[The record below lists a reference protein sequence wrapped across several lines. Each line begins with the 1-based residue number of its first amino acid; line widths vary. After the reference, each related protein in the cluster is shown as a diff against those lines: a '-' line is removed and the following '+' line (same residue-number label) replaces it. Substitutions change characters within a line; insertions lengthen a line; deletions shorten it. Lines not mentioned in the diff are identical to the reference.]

1 MKVTPITGNRGK
13 RVFPSRCNL
22 PRKEAAANFSCPSVY
37 HNCTVYRKEQF
48 MNEHEFELTE
58 EGKREVQSFIT
69 ECKTKRNEVLDNAG
83 DTIKPTTIP
92 TQKEILNDLNSQE
105 DVDECGYDACWG
117 VTDNYGMKIFLEY
130 GIHFI

>member
-1 MKVTPITGNRGK
+1 
-13 RVFPSRCNL
+13 
-22 PRKEAAANFSCPSVY
+22 
-37 HNCTVYRKEQF
+37 

-83 DTIKPTTIP
+83 DTIKHTTIP

-117 VTDNYGMKIFLEY
+117 VTDYHKNQSL
-130 GIHFI
+130 

>member
-1 MKVTPITGNRGK
+1 MSYVLTKKGEQRIREFIKKCEEK
-13 RVFPSRCNL
+13 RELILENGIDT
-22 PRKEAAANFSCPSVY
+22 ANVEI
-37 HNCTVYRKEQF
+37 V
-48 MNEHEFELTE
+48 NEGDINIDL
-58 EGKREVQSFIT
+58 KREVQSFIT

-83 DTIKPTTIP
+83 DTIKHTTIP

-105 DVDECGYDACWG
+105 DVDECWG

>member
-1 MKVTPITGNRGK
+1 
-13 RVFPSRCNL
+13 
-22 PRKEAAANFSCPSVY
+22 
-37 HNCTVYRKEQF
+37 

-69 ECKTKRNEVLDNAG
+69 ECKTIRNEVLDNAG
-83 DTIKPTTIP
+83 DTIKHTTIP

-105 DVDECGYDACWG
+105 DVDECWG

>member
-1 MKVTPITGNRGK
+1 
-13 RVFPSRCNL
+13 
-22 PRKEAAANFSCPSVY
+22 
-37 HNCTVYRKEQF
+37 

-83 DTIKPTTIP
+83 DTIKHTTIP

-117 VTDNYGMKIFLEY
+117 ATDNYGMKIFLEY

>member
-1 MKVTPITGNRGK
+1 
-13 RVFPSRCNL
+13 
-22 PRKEAAANFSCPSVY
+22 
-37 HNCTVYRKEQF
+37 

-69 ECKTKRNEVLDNAG
+69 ECKTKRNEVLDNEG
-83 DTIKPTTIP
+83 DTIKHTTIP

-105 DVDECGYDACWG
+105 DVDECWG

>member
-1 MKVTPITGNRGK
+1 
-13 RVFPSRCNL
+13 
-22 PRKEAAANFSCPSVY
+22 
-37 HNCTVYRKEQF
+37 

-83 DTIKPTTIP
+83 DTIKHTTIP

-117 VTDNYGMKIFLEY
+117 VTDNYGMKIFWSMVSIL
-130 GIHFI
+130 FDKN

>member
-1 MKVTPITGNRGK
+1 MGY
-13 RVFPSRCNL
+13 PSL
-22 PRKEAAANFSCPSVY
+22 IY
-37 HNCTVYRKEQF
+37 D
-48 MNEHEFELTE
+48 EFELTE

-83 DTIKPTTIP
+83 DTIKHTTIP

>member
-1 MKVTPITGNRGK
+1 M
-13 RVFPSRCNL
+13 FPL
-22 PRKEAAANFSCPSVY
+22 LIY
-37 HNCTVYRKEQF
+37 NCTVYRKEQF

-83 DTIKPTTIP
+83 DTIKHTTIP

-105 DVDECGYDACWG
+105 DVDECWG

>member
-1 MKVTPITGNRGK
+1 
-13 RVFPSRCNL
+13 
-22 PRKEAAANFSCPSVY
+22 
-37 HNCTVYRKEQF
+37 

-69 ECKTKRNEVLDNAG
+69 ECKTKRNEVLDNVG
-83 DTIKPTTIP
+83 DTIKHTTIP

-105 DVDECGYDACWG
+105 DIDECGYDACWG
-117 VTDNYGMKIFLEY
+117 VTDNSGMKIFLEY

>member
-1 MKVTPITGNRGK
+1 
-13 RVFPSRCNL
+13 
-22 PRKEAAANFSCPSVY
+22 
-37 HNCTVYRKEQF
+37 

-69 ECKTKRNEVLDNAG
+69 ECKMKRNEVLDNAG
-83 DTIKPTTIP
+83 DTIKHTTIP

-105 DVDECGYDACWG
+105 DVDECWG

>member
-1 MKVTPITGNRGK
+1 MDRETFYQYI
-13 RVFPSRCNL
+13 L
-22 PRKEAAANFSCPSVY
+22 DNFTLSGG
-37 HNCTVYRKEQF
+37 EQRMVDTILQF
-48 MNEHEFELTE
+48 IESHYYDYDKQQEILRELLCDIDLTE

-69 ECKTKRNEVLDNAG
+69 ECKTKRNEVLDNSG
-83 DTIKPTTIP
+83 DTIKHTTIP

-105 DVDECGYDACWG
+105 DVDECWG

>member
-1 MKVTPITGNRGK
+1 
-13 RVFPSRCNL
+13 
-22 PRKEAAANFSCPSVY
+22 
-37 HNCTVYRKEQF
+37 

-83 DTIKPTTIP
+83 DTIKHTTIP

-105 DVDECGYDACWG
+105 EVDECGYDACWG

>member
-69 ECKTKRNEVLDNAG
+69 ECKTKRNEVLDNAC
-83 DTIKPTTIP
+83 DTISCSKRYVPSRILCWNG
-92 TQKEILNDLNSQE
+92 KESTGINA
-105 DVDECGYDACWG
+105 GIA
-117 VTDNYGMKIFLEY
+117 YG
-130 GIHFI
+130 

>member
-1 MKVTPITGNRGK
+1 
-13 RVFPSRCNL
+13 
-22 PRKEAAANFSCPSVY
+22 
-37 HNCTVYRKEQF
+37 

-69 ECKTKRNEVLDNAG
+69 ECKTKRNEVLDNVG
-83 DTIKPTTIP
+83 DTIKHTTIP

-105 DVDECGYDACWG
+105 DVDECWG

>member
-1 MKVTPITGNRGK
+1 
-13 RVFPSRCNL
+13 
-22 PRKEAAANFSCPSVY
+22 
-37 HNCTVYRKEQF
+37 

-83 DTIKPTTIP
+83 DTIKYTTIP

>member
-1 MKVTPITGNRGK
+1 M
-13 RVFPSRCNL
+13 FPL
-22 PRKEAAANFSCPSVY
+22 LIY
-37 HNCTVYRKEQF
+37 NCTVYRKEQF
-48 MNEHEFELTE
+48 KNEHEFELTE

-83 DTIKPTTIP
+83 DTIKHTTIP

-105 DVDECGYDACWG
+105 DVDECWG

>member
-1 MKVTPITGNRGK
+1 
-13 RVFPSRCNL
+13 
-22 PRKEAAANFSCPSVY
+22 
-37 HNCTVYRKEQF
+37 

-83 DTIKPTTIP
+83 DPIKHTTIP

-105 DVDECGYDACWG
+105 DVDECWG

>member
-1 MKVTPITGNRGK
+1 
-13 RVFPSRCNL
+13 
-22 PRKEAAANFSCPSVY
+22 
-37 HNCTVYRKEQF
+37 

-83 DTIKPTTIP
+83 DTIKHTTIP

-117 VTDNYGMKIFLEY
+117 VLITMG
-130 GIHFI
+130 

>member
-37 HNCTVYRKEQF
+37 HNCTV
-48 MNEHEFELTE
+48 
-58 EGKREVQSFIT
+58 IT

-83 DTIKPTTIP
+83 DTIKHTTIP

-105 DVDECGYDACWG
+105 DVDECWG

>member
-1 MKVTPITGNRGK
+1 
-13 RVFPSRCNL
+13 
-22 PRKEAAANFSCPSVY
+22 
-37 HNCTVYRKEQF
+37 

-58 EGKREVQSFIT
+58 EGKREFQSFIT
-69 ECKTKRNEVLDNAG
+69 EFNTKRNEVLDNAG
-83 DTIKPTTIP
+83 DTIKHTTIP

>member
-1 MKVTPITGNRGK
+1 
-13 RVFPSRCNL
+13 
-22 PRKEAAANFSCPSVY
+22 
-37 HNCTVYRKEQF
+37 

-69 ECKTKRNEVLDNAG
+69 ECKTKRNEVLYNAG
-83 DTIKPTTIP
+83 DTIKHTTIP

-105 DVDECGYDACWG
+105 DVDECWG

>member
-1 MKVTPITGNRGK
+1 
-13 RVFPSRCNL
+13 
-22 PRKEAAANFSCPSVY
+22 
-37 HNCTVYRKEQF
+37 

-83 DTIKPTTIP
+83 DTIKHTTIP

-117 VTDNYGMKIFLEY
+117 VTDNYGMKIFLKY

>member
-1 MKVTPITGNRGK
+1 
-13 RVFPSRCNL
+13 
-22 PRKEAAANFSCPSVY
+22 
-37 HNCTVYRKEQF
+37 

-83 DTIKPTTIP
+83 DTIKHTTIP

-105 DVDECGYDACWG
+105 DVDECGYDAYWG

>member
-1 MKVTPITGNRGK
+1 
-13 RVFPSRCNL
+13 
-22 PRKEAAANFSCPSVY
+22 
-37 HNCTVYRKEQF
+37 

-83 DTIKPTTIP
+83 DTIKHTTIP

-117 VTDNYGMKIFLEY
+117 VIDNYGMKIFLEY

>member
-1 MKVTPITGNRGK
+1 
-13 RVFPSRCNL
+13 
-22 PRKEAAANFSCPSVY
+22 
-37 HNCTVYRKEQF
+37 

-83 DTIKPTTIP
+83 DTIKHTTIP

-105 DVDECGYDACWG
+105 DVDECGYDACWS

>member
-1 MKVTPITGNRGK
+1 MRQPLLI
-13 RVFPSRCNL
+13 
-22 PRKEAAANFSCPSVY
+22 Y
-37 HNCTVYRKEQF
+37 NCTVYRKEQF

-83 DTIKPTTIP
+83 DTIKHTTIP

-105 DVDECGYDACWG
+105 DVDECWG

>member
-1 MKVTPITGNRGK
+1 
-13 RVFPSRCNL
+13 
-22 PRKEAAANFSCPSVY
+22 
-37 HNCTVYRKEQF
+37 
-48 MNEHEFELTE
+48 MNEHEIELTE

-83 DTIKPTTIP
+83 DTIKHTTIP

>member
-1 MKVTPITGNRGK
+1 
-13 RVFPSRCNL
+13 
-22 PRKEAAANFSCPSVY
+22 
-37 HNCTVYRKEQF
+37 

-83 DTIKPTTIP
+83 DTIKHTTIP

-117 VTDNYGMKIFLEY
+117 VTDNYGIDEDFRDV
-130 GIHFI
+130 HW

>member
-1 MKVTPITGNRGK
+1 
-13 RVFPSRCNL
+13 
-22 PRKEAAANFSCPSVY
+22 
-37 HNCTVYRKEQF
+37 

-83 DTIKPTTIP
+83 DTIKHTIP

>member
-1 MKVTPITGNRGK
+1 
-13 RVFPSRCNL
+13 
-22 PRKEAAANFSCPSVY
+22 
-37 HNCTVYRKEQF
+37 

-83 DTIKPTTIP
+83 DTIKHTTIP

-130 GIHFI
+130 GILYLIKIYKQVYLEREKL

>member
-1 MKVTPITGNRGK
+1 
-13 RVFPSRCNL
+13 
-22 PRKEAAANFSCPSVY
+22 
-37 HNCTVYRKEQF
+37 

-58 EGKREVQSFIT
+58 EAIRLGAFDYLLKPIIQD
-69 ECKTKRNEVLDNAG
+69 KLYEVLDNAG
-83 DTIKPTTIP
+83 DTIKHTTIP

>member
-1 MKVTPITGNRGK
+1 
-13 RVFPSRCNL
+13 
-22 PRKEAAANFSCPSVY
+22 
-37 HNCTVYRKEQF
+37 

-83 DTIKPTTIP
+83 DTIKHTTIP

-105 DVDECGYDACWG
+105 DVDECGYDVCWG